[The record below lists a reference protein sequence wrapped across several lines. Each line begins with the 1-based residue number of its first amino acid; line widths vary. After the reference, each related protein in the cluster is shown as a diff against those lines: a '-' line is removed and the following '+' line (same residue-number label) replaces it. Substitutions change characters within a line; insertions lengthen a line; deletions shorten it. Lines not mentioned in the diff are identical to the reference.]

1 MFFEW
6 KIPFLFEF
14 YRFVNFGEHLRTC
27 HIVNNFQLKQSRTS
41 LLSQQKISMPAAS
54 NDFSAKTSQS
64 INTYIDDSSST
75 HISVD
80 NVRVKTGTVI
90 VECIFCTF
98 SFHHC
103 RWASIVVVLFSFSRS
118 LSLRYCFLSCGIFCI
133 FAHRFTN
140 NLSNM
145 NPLNIHVMW
154 TYANDVVV
162 RNAKLGAALFV
173 YHTLTEQESF

>member
-1 MFFEW
+1 MRHRNQLRATISPQNFP
-6 KIPFLFEF
+6 INQCI
-14 YRFVNFGEHLRTC
+14 YR
-27 HIVNNFQLKQSRTS
+27 
-41 LLSQQKISMPAAS
+41 AS
-54 NDFSAKTSQS
+54 TTVRA
-64 INTYIDDSSST
+64 

-80 NVRVKTGTVI
+80 NVRARTGTVI
-90 VECIFCTF
+90 VECIF
-98 SFHHC
+98 SL
-103 RWASIVVVLFSFSRS
+103 SIAAVGLLLVSMYSCCLFFFSRARS
-118 LSLRYCFLSCGIFCI
+118 FRCCFLSCGIFCI

-173 YHTLTEQESF
+173 YHTLTEQKSFLPSFRSSFRCFEFYRASAPW